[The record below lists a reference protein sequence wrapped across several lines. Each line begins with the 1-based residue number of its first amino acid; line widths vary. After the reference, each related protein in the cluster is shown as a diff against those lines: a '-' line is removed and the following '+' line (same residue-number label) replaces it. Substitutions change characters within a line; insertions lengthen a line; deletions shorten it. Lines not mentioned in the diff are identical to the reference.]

1 MEEQLRKQIQQLI
14 RNEVVLATGCTEP
27 GAVALCVTKARETLG
42 REPEHIKLLLSK
54 NVYKNAMGVGIPG
67 TGMIGLPIAVAI
79 AVVAGD
85 SNRQLEV
92 LTVPTQDVEA
102 AKKWLANNASQIE
115 IAVKDECDKLYI
127 ECVCT
132 AGEDKS
138 IAIISHRHTNF
149 VFVAHNDEV
158 LLSNTAVNV
167 LQQELQ
173 TRTGEEE
180 SPLGNLKLTARMVYD
195 YATTT
200 PLDELEFIYD
210 TVNMN
215 EAVAVEGLKGYG
227 LRTGKILME
236 NANGDLVH
244 TVVARTVAASDAR
257 MDGCTLSV
265 YSNSGS
271 GNQGICCT
279 LPVYNYGKEKACSH
293 EQIVRALILN
303 HLMSIYIKSGIGRLS
318 ALCGI
323 VNASIGVT
331 CGIVYL
337 HGGSFEQMCYAIKN
351 MINTLTGMICDG
363 AKPSCALKMSTG
375 LYSAFVCAELAY
387 HDHVVD
393 ATDGLS
399 EKDVDCSIHNLGRL
413 GRDGMD
419 EVDDTIL
426 DIMTHKKN

>member
-279 LPVYNYGKEKACSH
+279 LPVYNYGKEKVAAMN
-293 EQIVRALILN
+293 R
-303 HLMSIYIKSGIGRLS
+303 
-318 ALCGI
+318 
-323 VNASIGVT
+323 
-331 CGIVYL
+331 
-337 HGGSFEQMCYAIKN
+337 
-351 MINTLTGMICDG
+351 
-363 AKPSCALKMSTG
+363 
-375 LYSAFVCAELAY
+375 
-387 HDHVVD
+387 
-393 ATDGLS
+393 
-399 EKDVDCSIHNLGRL
+399 
-413 GRDGMD
+413 
-419 EVDDTIL
+419 
-426 DIMTHKKN
+426 